1 MLTFSIF
8 NEAIFR
14 LLEIE
19 VTQCDWEDY
28 SKKQALVYNYG
39 ADLFRSCNSCC
50 PCDNVVANLP
60 SFVIEAICLG
70 LYHLVEVYDNKE
82 NGNDDW
88 REVVYT
94 HIKNNGGI
102 CVD

>member
-8 NEAIFR
+8 SEAILR

-28 SKKQALVYNYG
+28 AKKQALVYNYG
-39 ADLFRSCNSCC
+39 ADLYRT
-50 PCDNVVANLP
+50 CDCFCSNNEEVP
-60 SFVIEAICLG
+60 DFVIDSICLG

-94 HIKNNGGI
+94 YIKNNGGI
-102 CVD
+102 RVD